1 MPPKSLQVLCSL
13 KIVTVKLILCSV
25 HISSVLREP
34 LSSSCFHLVHP
45 RPHRPSWRGTSSRS
59 IIRQKTPVQARNPNL
74 LQNAT
79 LFAPIVPHIFYLQKK
94 LITPQ
99 PRNPNMQSNRRE
111 ENPPNHGVEK
121 KRRRTDFH
129 QFSNNDY
136 YDVQQINILPFIQFW
151 HYQIDDLGV
160 QNKGREVE

>member
-1 MPPKSLQVLCSL
+1 MPPKSLQVLSSL
-13 KIVTVKLILCSV
+13 KIVTVRLILCSV

-59 IIRQKTPVQARNPNL
+59 IIRQKTPVQARDPNL
-74 LQNAT
+74 IQNAT

-99 PRNPNMQSNRRE
+99 PRNPNMQSNLRE
-111 ENPPNHGVEK
+111 ENPPNHEVEK
-121 KRRRTDFH
+121 KEDEQTFISSPAMIIMMYNRSIYFLL
-129 QFSNNDY
+129 FSFGI
-136 YDVQQINILPFIQFW
+136 VKSTIW
-151 HYQIDDLGV
+151 V
-160 QNKGREVE
+160 SKTREEK